1 VQIAESV
8 TRPLIVGV
16 AHGLDLVTFLMALA
30 AFGIG
35 GESNGFMQ
43 TIYLHGGQ
51 AGIVALKTSG
61 ATALALIT
69 QLRGWAVVPAAAA
82 GIAGAAI
89 NLFAL
94 RLA

>member
-1 VQIAESV
+1 M
-8 TRPLIVGV
+8 TRALIVGV
-16 AHGLDLVTFLMALA
+16 AHGLDLVTFLLALA

-35 GESNGFMQ
+35 GESNGFVQ
-43 TIYLHGGQ
+43 AVYLHGGQ
-51 AGIVALKTSG
+51 ASIVALKSSG

-69 QLRGWAVVPAAAA
+69 QLRGWALVPAAMA

-89 NLFAL
+89 NVLAL